1 MKWKNFT
8 NIIYYWKNR
17 HDPECANSL
26 AEIAWRSLLL
36 ISVLFVISISI
47 YSGWIFF
54 EGNSALDDGPVVGDS
69 ETLSREALSS
79 VLDQF
84 EQREQKFESIKRN
97 PPSIAD
103 PSR

>member
-1 MKWKNFT
+1 MKWKNLS

-26 AEIAWRSLLL
+26 AEIAWRSLLSV
-36 ISVLFVISISI
+36 SVLFIVSVSI

-54 EGNSALDDGPVVGDS
+54 RDNSVLGDGSVVGDS
-69 ETLSREALSS
+69 QTLSRESLSGI
-79 VLDQF
+79 LDLF
-84 EQREQKFESIKRN
+84 DQRRQKFESIKRN

-103 PSR
+103 PSK